1 MHLYYYTERI
11 IYIILSTVKWVY
23 SPTHKATIIK
33 EMNK

>member
-1 MHLYYYTERI
+1 MLLYYYTEKI
-11 IYIILSTVKWVY
+11 IYIILITVKCVY